1 MYYDAWCFLKSMD
14 DNIGNGIRLMVNG
27 ISVDDYRGRLIVYTY
42 DSFGS

>member
-1 MYYDAWCFLKSMD
+1 MD

-42 DSFGS
+42 DSFGSYFNT